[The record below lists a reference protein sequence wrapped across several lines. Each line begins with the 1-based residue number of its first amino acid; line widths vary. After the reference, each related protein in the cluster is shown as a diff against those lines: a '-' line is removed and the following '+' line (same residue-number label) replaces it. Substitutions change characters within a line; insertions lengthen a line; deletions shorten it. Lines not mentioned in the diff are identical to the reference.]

1 MEHEIS
7 YQIIIF
13 KVTVWL
19 QDCEIIRTYIKYYKY
34 IHPNIYLCLCIFW
47 FHHLWISWRSYF
59 IVKYS
64 IHIPICIVAVSGSVV
79 TCSTIICLLPL
90 VYIRPICYTW
100 FIMSRKNSW
109 KRFSIQIFNAAEI
122 YTDFV
127 KHYGD
132 TAPPVDKLER

>member
-1 MEHEIS
+1 MTTGLWNHQNLHKIL
-7 YQIIIF
+7 QIH
-13 KVTVWL
+13 
-19 QDCEIIRTYIKYYKY
+19 KY

-47 FHHLWISWRSYF
+47 FHRLWISGRSYF